1 MFGSALPGEAPRSH
15 LRQLGDR
22 GIAHLSFALCTLHFA
37 LCTLHFANI
46 GCRSVV
52 ATEFPF
58 QRPVFL
64 REYSSSTYT
73 AVAYFLARFPLEL
86 LLALGQVR
94 LVWLRPSTSQEYAE
108 RPRLLQVLITLILAY
123 FLIDLRGNFAFY
135 LLAYWMLNVAAA
147 SVATILGCALSDVK
161 SVTVR
166 NRLRPAPSSVPS

>member
-86 LLALGQVR
+86 LLALGQV
-94 LVWLRPSTSQEYAE
+94 
-108 RPRLLQVLITLILAY
+108 LITLILAY

-161 SVTVR
+161 SVTEYIPPLFVPQLLFSGFFIR
-166 NRLRPAPSSVPS
+166 IDDIPVWLR